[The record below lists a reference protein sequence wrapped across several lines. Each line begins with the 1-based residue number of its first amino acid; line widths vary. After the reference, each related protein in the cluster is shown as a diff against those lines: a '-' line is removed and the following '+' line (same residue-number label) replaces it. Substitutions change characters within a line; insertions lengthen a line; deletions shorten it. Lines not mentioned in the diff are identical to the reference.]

1 MARSFTLTRDKLRK
15 LAPGQRVS
23 EGGVEYERLDGD
35 GRWLINVQVNR
46 QRIHRVVG
54 LESQGYT
61 RTQAEELIQQLK
73 ATKHERAHGVV
84 APKNRKTFSIATAVP
99 DYLDYLREH
108 GGKDLDNKKRRF
120 EQHVVPHLGKLK
132 LHAVTDEDW
141 ARYIVKRTAEKA
153 KPATINRERSALLHL
168 LNTAKRRKLI
178 RDVPLLERQAEP
190 PGKLVYLS
198 PEQAQRLV
206 DAAANDQ
213 SEHAL
218 PFVMIALYTGMRH
231 DSVLNLRA
239 RDVDCERRILWVA
252 DDKAGQREQPM
263 PTVLAD
269 FLRSRIAGMAADA
282 FLFASPRAK
291 SGRVYQASAIFDRCV
306 TRAGLGEGITP
317 HTLRH
322 TAATNAAQAGLDSA
336 TIQRIGG
343 WKTRAMADRYTHAA
357 NLSEAMD
364 ALGARLSGKTT
375 QKAHRVS
382 GKRR

>member
-1 MARSFTLTRDKLRK
+1 MANFERLTRDKLRK
-15 LAPGQRVS
+15 LKPGQRVS

-73 ATKHERAHGVV
+73 ATKHERAHGLV

-141 ARYIVKRTAEKA
+141 ARYVVKRTAEKA

-239 RDVDCERRILWVA
+239 RDVDCDRRILWVA

-269 FLRSRIAGMAADA
+269 FLRSRIAGMDADA
-282 FLFASPRAK
+282 FLFTSRRAK

-375 QKAHRVS
+375 QKVHRVS

>member
-1 MARSFTLTRDKLRK
+1 MASAKLARSELRK
-15 LAPGQRVS
+15 LKPGQRVS

-35 GRWLINVQVNR
+35 GRWLINVMVNR

-73 ATKHERAHGVV
+73 ASKNERAHGVV
-84 APKNRKTFSIATAVP
+84 APKNRKMFSIATAVQ

-120 EQHVVPHLGKLK
+120 EQHLVPHLGKIK
-132 LHAVTDEDW
+132 LHALTEEDW
-141 ARYIVKRTAEKA
+141 ARYIVKRAAEKA

-168 LNTAKRRKLI
+168 LNTAKRRKII

-190 PGKLVYLS
+190 PGKLIYLS
-198 PEQAQRLV
+198 PEQARRLV

-239 RDVDCERRILWVA
+239 QDVDCDRRILWVA

-269 FLRSRIAGMAADA
+269 YLRGRIVGLEPEA
-282 FLFASPRAK
+282 FLFASKRAK

-306 TRAGLGEGITP
+306 ERAGLGPGITP

-336 TIQRIGG
+336 TIQGLGG

-364 ALGARLSGKTT
+364 ALGARLSGTVT
-375 QKAHRVS
+375 QKLHRVS

>member
-1 MARSFTLTRDKLRK
+1 MSKLSRSNVRK
-15 LAPGQRVS
+15 LKPGESIS
-23 EGGVEYERLDGD
+23 ENGVVYERTATD
-35 GRWLINVQVNR
+35 GRWAVNVMVAG
-46 QRIHRVVG
+46 QRIHKLIG
-54 LESQGYT
+54 FESQGYT
-61 RTQAEELIQQLK
+61 RQQAEDYIATLK
-73 ATKHERAHGVV
+73 ASKHERAHGVV
-84 APKNRKTFSIATAVP
+84 APRNRKSFTIATAVP
-99 DYLDYLREH
+99 DYLQYLREH
-108 GGKDLDNKKRRF
+108 DGKDIDNKVRRF
-120 EQHVVPHLGKLK
+120 EQHIVPHLGSIK
-132 LHAVTDEDW
+132 LHALNDDDW
-141 ARYIVKRTAEKA
+141 ARYVVKRKGEGA
-153 KPATINRERSALLHL
+153 KSSTINRERSALLHL
-168 LNTAKRRKLI
+168 VNTARRRKLTQNA
-178 RDVPLLERQAEP
+178 PNLERLAEP

-198 PEQAQRLV
+198 PVQAQRLV

-239 RDVDCERRILWVA
+239 RDIDCDRRILWVA

-269 FLRSRIAGMAADA
+269 FLRSRIAGLHADA
-282 FLFASPRAK
+282 FLFASKRAK
-291 SGRVYQASAIFDRCV
+291 TGRVYQASAIFERCV
-306 TRAGLGEGITP
+306 ARAELGEGITP

-364 ALGARLSGKTT
+364 ALGARLSGTVT
-375 QKAHRVS
+375 PELHRTS